1 MISYDND
8 SNDNY
13 LVVSSPVSQT
23 NQLWLESQMEATMNK
38 HTMRC
43 TSQTH
48 TQWQCYDNFLRRTWH
63 DMTWHFCGGQDSSK
77 TAWSM
82 WTEHLN
88 FKKYFKDLI
97 SVKEMVSVK
106 I

>member
-23 NQLWLESQMEATMNK
+23 NQLWLESQMKATMNK

-48 TQWQCYDNFLRRTWH
+48 TQ
-63 DMTWHFCGGQDSSK
+63 
-77 TAWSM
+77 
-82 WTEHLN
+82 
-88 FKKYFKDLI
+88 
-97 SVKEMVSVK
+97 
-106 I
+106 